1 MKELYSEIEKQRK
14 KENFEWL
21 NGHYDAYIWFLVQS
35 IVNRKDVVDL
45 QNEFKIPKSLKTIK
59 SISEYLYEN
68 INDTNDVDKIIDYIN
83 RKNKLD
89 NLNSIVTQLKETK
102 LFNWGGDFQGS
113 LEKSLIK
120 KYIKNNAPINQS
132 EDVIMQETLNY
143 LYASKY
149 NYLSSKLTENVFF
162 KHPNVIPTVN
172 KIKSVDFF
180 IDKSFWDLKQT
191 ILPKGFLDKR
201 DLKELIEE
209 IEKNPYELIK
219 WLYENQGEMR
229 FGSENR
235 IFVVFIDKANYSESW
250 KLKSDL
256 NLLENSINSFLDDY
270 KTPIDITFT
279 FKGADYKTKSNLILI
294 SK

>member
-1 MKELYSEIEKQRK
+1 MKKVYSEIEKQRK

-21 NGHYDAYIWFLVQS
+21 NSNYDAYVWFLIQS
-35 IVNRKDVVDL
+35 IVNRKDVSDL
-45 QNEFKIPKSLKTIK
+45 QKEFSIPKSLKTIK
-59 SISEYLYEN
+59 SIAEYIYDN
-68 INDTNDVDKIIDYIN
+68 ANNAQYVDKIINYIN
-83 RKNKLD
+83 KKNKID
-89 NLNSIVTQLKETK
+89 NLDEIVTQLKETK

-120 KYIKNNAPINQS
+120 KYIKNNTSISASIDSITN
-132 EDVIMQETLNY
+132 ETINY

-149 NYLSSKLTENVFF
+149 NYLSSKLTENIFF
-162 KHPNVIPTVN
+162 KHPTVTPTIN

-180 IDKSFWDLKQT
+180 IGESFWDLKQT
-191 ILPKGFLDKR
+191 ILPKAFIEKR
-201 DLKELIEE
+201 DLKTLIDEVE
-209 IEKNPYELIK
+209 HNPYELIK

-235 IFVVFIDKANYSESW
+235 IFVIFVDKSNYSESW

-256 NLLENSINSFLDDY
+256 KLLESSINKFLDNSKNSIDV
-270 KTPIDITFT
+270 TFT
-279 FKGADYKTKSNLILI
+279 FKGADYKTKSKLILI

>member
-1 MKELYSEIEKQRK
+1 MKEPYFEIETQRK

-21 NGHYDAYIWFLVQS
+21 NRRYDAYVWFLIQS
-35 IVNRKDVVDL
+35 IVNKKDIDDL
-45 QNEFKIPKSLKTIK
+45 QTEFRIPKSLKTIK
-59 SISEYLYEN
+59 SISEYLYDN
-68 INDTNDVDKIIDYIN
+68 TNSINDVDVIISYIN
-83 RKNKLD
+83 RKSKLD
-89 NLNSIVTQLKETK
+89 NLNDIVNQLKETK

-120 KYIKNNAPINQS
+120 KYIKNNTPINKS
-132 EDVIMQETLNY
+132 EDVIMKETLNY

-149 NYLSSKLTENVFF
+149 NYLSSKLTENIFF
-162 KHPNVIPTVN
+162 KHPKVIPTVN

-180 IDKSFWDLKQT
+180 IDSLFWDLKQT
-191 ILPKGFLDKR
+191 ILPKGFLDKK
-201 DLKELIEE
+201 DLKESIAE

-235 IFVVFIDKANYSESW
+235 IFVVFVDRDSYSESW

-256 NLLENSINSFLDDY
+256 KLLENSINSFLDNY
-270 KTPIDITFT
+270 KTSIDITFT

>member
-1 MKELYSEIEKQRK
+1 MRQLYSEIEKQRK

-21 NGHYDAYIWFLVQS
+21 NSNYDAYVWFLIQS
-35 IVNRKDVVDL
+35 IVNRKDVSDL
-45 QNEFKIPKSLKTIK
+45 QKEFEIPKSLKTIK
-59 SISEYLYEN
+59 SIAEYIYDN
-68 INDTNDVDKIIDYIN
+68 ADNTQYVDKIVNYIN
-83 RKNKLD
+83 KKNKID
-89 NLNSIVTQLKETK
+89 NLDEIVTQLKETK

-120 KYIKNNAPINQS
+120 KYIKNNASISASIDSITN
-132 EDVIMQETLNY
+132 ETINY

-149 NYLSSKLTENVFF
+149 NYLSSKLTENIFF
-162 KHPNVIPTVN
+162 KHSSVTPTIN

-180 IDKSFWDLKQT
+180 IGESFWDLKQT
-191 ILPKGFLDKR
+191 ILPKAFIDKR
-201 DLKELIEE
+201 DLKSLIDEV
-209 IEKNPYELIK
+209 KHNPYELIK

-235 IFVVFIDKANYSESW
+235 IFVIFVDKSNYSESW

-256 NLLENSINSFLDDY
+256 KLLESSINKFLDDS
-270 KTPIDITFT
+270 KNSIDVTFT
-279 FKGADYKTKSNLILI
+279 FKGADYKTKSKLILI